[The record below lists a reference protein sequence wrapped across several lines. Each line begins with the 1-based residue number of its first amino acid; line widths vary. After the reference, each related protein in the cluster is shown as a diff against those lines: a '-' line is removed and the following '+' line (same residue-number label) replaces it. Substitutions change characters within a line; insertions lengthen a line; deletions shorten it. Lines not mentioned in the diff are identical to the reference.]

1 LFKTTQFLYKF
12 HNNVINQGQYV
23 IPFSFMLPSHV
34 PGSFEYYDNEN
45 IAYIK
50 YILQLRALSSGKSEH
65 ITNSILLIVRQPPN
79 FFQYPTKLSDT
90 QTIRTWCCF
99 NKGVS
104 TLNVSYEKN
113 YYCPDEN
120 VKMVCELNNSNCNLN
135 GSSIILSLFQVITLK
150 DKKNRTK
157 ILPRKVCESRYD
169 GVYLAGQES
178 FKPLELIISD
188 LYNPCISHV
197 NKCGHNFLFQDKNM
211 ISKLQATV
219 KSNFVDCKYHF
230 QVSTEYDSVLCCNS
244 KPNIDIPIIIYIPDL
259 RYNNQLYQP
268 KNWNPQILEKKKEID
283 LPTFNDINQMN
294 VNVNVNYNNNNMN
307 INVQGQS
314 FKNDNNQG
322 FQSNNQ
328 IAGGMANQGFQSN
341 NQISNQN
348 QGFQNDNQNMA
359 ISSQAQPYQNDF
371 KKI

>member
-1 LFKTTQFLYKF
+1 VEKEFCLKQPNFYIKF
-12 HNNVINQGQYV
+12 HNNTINQGQYV
-23 IPFSFMLPSHV
+23 IPFSFMLPSQV

-50 YILQLRALSSGKSEH
+50 YILQIRALSSGKTEN

-120 VKMVCELNNSNCNLN
+120 VKMLCELNNRDCTIN

-157 ILPRKVCESRYD
+157 FLPRKVCESRYNA
-169 GVYLAGQES
+169 VYLAGQES
-178 FKPLELIISD
+178 FKPLELIID
-188 LYNPCISHV
+188 DTTNPCRYHV
-197 NKCGHNFLFQDKNM
+197 DKCGHNFLFQDKNM

-219 KSNFVDCKYHF
+219 QSNFVECKYYF
-230 QVSTEYDSVLCCNS
+230 QVSTEYDSILCCNS
-244 KPNIDIPIIIYIPDL
+244 RPTIDIPIILYIPDL

-268 KNWNPQILEKKKEID
+268 KNWNPQILEKKRIKF
-283 LPTFNDINQMN
+283 TYF
-294 VNVNVNYNNNNMN
+294 
-307 INVQGQS
+307 
-314 FKNDNNQG
+314 
-322 FQSNNQ
+322 
-328 IAGGMANQGFQSN
+328 
-341 NQISNQN
+341 
-348 QGFQNDNQNMA
+348 
-359 ISSQAQPYQNDF
+359 
-371 KKI
+371 